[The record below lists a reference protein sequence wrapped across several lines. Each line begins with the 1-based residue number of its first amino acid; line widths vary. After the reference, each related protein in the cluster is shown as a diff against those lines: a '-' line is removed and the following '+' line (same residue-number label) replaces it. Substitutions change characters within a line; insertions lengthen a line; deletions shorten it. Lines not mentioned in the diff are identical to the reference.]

1 MATRGLIVAMIA
13 AAALTGMAAQAQDS
27 PTAGVIDDLLNTL
40 AEQMD
45 EDGTLGESATE
56 GLAELRAMADNPLDL
71 NTATESELS
80 GLIFLGE
87 RKANAIVRHRL
98 RAGGIKTP
106 QELMAIKGLSATDI
120 LILRHIAIIG
130 TCADSAALRPVAK
143 AEALLRVGRR
153 WPLARGYKPDEGKE
167 AAYEGG
173 ALKTLFRAKA
183 EIGGRLS
190 FGLVGDNDAGEPQM
204 KNGSGLM
211 DFYGGYVAFKPA
223 RGFVRKIVAGHYNV
237 RLGQGLGIWTG
248 FGFDPTVTGVSAG
261 RDATGVMPSLSAAES
276 GYMRGVAIEARAL
289 PWRMTA
295 YASWVDGD
303 ATTKVAADSSV
314 YITTIRTTGYHRTDT
329 ERKYR
334 HNDLLTT
341 IGAHAS
347 ADIGRGRIGVGVNNW
362 HTELPMRY
370 DGQPYRLHYPTGRD
384 ITTASLDAR
393 LITGRA
399 HVFGEMATQGKKAAA
414 GVVGVDYDFGGGKI
428 VSASVRRFG
437 RRYFAQMQQ
446 PVCHTSRCGGE
457 SGAYVGFGA
466 SPLPKLEVRA
476 GADWWKLRNLQR
488 NVYMPTKGLK
498 IRASATYGLTRRSEL
513 SARLRHT
520 TQETTTGG
528 KDNWQPATMSS
539 TSIKVIFKSSP
550 TRRTDLSALAE
561 RTSARTAAGK
571 HETGILIAQTIKQA
585 TAGGRLSVAL
595 SGSIFN
601 TDSYAARTYTRRPM
615 LLYDMAFAT
624 CYGKGA
630 TATAMATIKPT
641 GQLKIWL
648 WCTHT
653 RYTDRDAIGSGY
665 EETRGPRRTDVK
677 IQLQWKLW
685 WRKRA
690 ELWPTAVAK

>member
-1 MATRGLIVAMIA
+1 MKKGLLATMTAW
-13 AAALTGMAAQAQDS
+13 AALTCIAAQAQDN
-27 PTAGVIDDLLNTL
+27 PTAGVIDDLINSL

-45 EDGTLGESATE
+45 EDDTLDESATE
-56 GLAELRAMADNPLDL
+56 GLAELRAMTDNPIDL
-71 NTATESELS
+71 NAATESELS
-80 GLIFLGE
+80 SLIFLGE
-87 RKANAIVRHRL
+87 RKASAIVRHRL
-98 RAGGIKTP
+98 RGGGIKTP
-106 QELMAIKGLSATDI
+106 QELMTIKGLNTTDI
-120 LILRHIAIIG
+120 LILRHIATIG
-130 TCADSAALRPVAK
+130 KGADSAALRPVAK
-143 AEALLRVGRR
+143 AEAMLRVGRR
-153 WPLARGYKPDEGKE
+153 WPLARGYKSDGGKE

-173 ALKTLFRAKA
+173 ALKTLFRAKV

-223 RGFVRKIVAGHYNV
+223 RGVVRKVVAGHYNV

-248 FGFDPTVTGVSAG
+248 FGFDPTATGVSAG
-261 RDATGVMPSLSAAES
+261 RDATGVTPSLSAAES
-276 GYMRGVAIEARAL
+276 GYMRGVAIEARSL

-303 ATTKVAADSSV
+303 ATTKLSADSTV
-314 YITTIRTTGYHRTDT
+314 YMTTIRTTGYHRTAT

-341 IGAHAS
+341 IGAHSS
-347 ADIGRGRIGVGVNNW
+347 ADIGKGRIGIGVNNW
-362 HTELPMRY
+362 HTRLPMRY
-370 DGQPYRLHYPTGRD
+370 DGQPYRLHYPTGCD

-393 LITGRA
+393 LIAGRV
-399 HVFGEMATQGKKAAA
+399 HLFGEMATQGKDAAA
-414 GVVGVDYDFGGGKI
+414 GVVGADYDFGGGKSL
-428 VSASVRRFG
+428 SASVRRFG
-437 RRYFAQMQQ
+437 RHYFAQTQQ
-446 PVCHTSRCGGE
+446 PVCHTSRGGGE

-466 SPLPKLEVRA
+466 SPLPRLEVRA
-476 GADWWKLRNLQR
+476 SIDGWKLRNLQR
-488 NVYMPTKGLK
+488 NVYSPTKGFK
-498 IRASATYGLTRRSEL
+498 IRAEATYGLTRRSSI

-520 TQETTTGG
+520 AQETTTGG
-528 KDNWQPATMSS
+528 KENWQAATMSS
-539 TSIKVIFKSSP
+539 TSVKVIFKSNP
-550 TRRTDLSALAE
+550 TRQTDLSTLVE
-561 RTSARTAAGK
+561 RTSARTAADK

-585 TAGGRLSVAL
+585 TASGLLSIAL
-595 SGSIFN
+595 SGSLFN

-615 LLYDMAFAT
+615 VLYDMAFAT

-641 GQLKIWL
+641 DQIKIWL

-653 RYTDRDAIGSGY
+653 RYTDRDTIGSGY
-665 EETRGPRRTDVK
+665 EETRGPRRTDIK

-690 ELWPTAVAK
+690 DLWPATAVK

>member
-1 MATRGLIVAMIA
+1 MRDVILAAIISAAM
-13 AAALTGMAAQAQDS
+13 LTCVTAGAQDAPAS
-27 PTAGVIDDLLNTL
+27 GIIDDLVNSL

-45 EDGTLGESATE
+45 EDGTLDETANE
-56 GLAELRAMADNPLDL
+56 GLAELRVLAENPIDI
-71 NTATESELS
+71 NAATESELS

-98 RAGGIKTP
+98 RAGGIRTP
-106 QELMAIKGLSATDI
+106 QELMTIKGLSATDI
-120 LILRHIAIIG
+120 LLLRQVTFIG
-130 TCADSAALRPVAK
+130 AGADSASIRPVAK
-143 AEALLRVGRR
+143 VETLLRIGRR
-153 WPLARGYKPDEGKE
+153 WPLARGYRSAGSKA

-173 ALKTLFRAKA
+173 AVKTLFRAKA

-211 DFYGGYVAFKPA
+211 DFYGGYASFKPA
-223 RGFVRKIVAGHYNV
+223 RGAVRKIVARHYNV

-248 FGFDPTVTGVSAG
+248 FGFDPTVTGISAG
-261 RDATGVMPSLSAAES
+261 RDATGVTPSLSAAES
-276 GYMRGVAIEARAL
+276 GYMRGAAIEARAL

-303 ATTKVAADSSV
+303 ATTKLSADSTV
-314 YITTIRTTGYHRTDT
+314 YITTIRTTGYHRTAT

-341 IGAHAS
+341 IGIHTS
-347 ADIGRGRIGVGVNNW
+347 ADLGKSRIGIGVNNW
-362 HTELPMRY
+362 HTEKPMGY

-393 LITGRA
+393 FITGRI
-399 HVFGEMATQGKKAAA
+399 HLFGEMATQGRDATA
-414 GVVGVDYDFGGGKI
+414 GVAGVDYDIGGGKCL
-428 VSASVRRFG
+428 SASVRRFG

-446 PVCHTSRCGGE
+446 PVCHTSRGGGE
-457 SGAYVGFGA
+457 SGAYLGFGA
-466 SPLPKLEVRA
+466 SPLPKLDVRA
-476 GADWWKLRNLQR
+476 SADCWKLRNLQR
-488 NVYMPTKGLK
+488 NVYKPAKGFK
-498 IRASATYGLTRRSEL
+498 IRATAAYGLTRRSEI

-528 KDNWQPATMSS
+528 KDNWHSATERS
-539 TSIKVIFKSSP
+539 TSLKVMFKSSP
-550 TRRTDLSALAE
+550 ASRTGLSTIAE

-571 HETGILIAQTIKQA
+571 HETGLLVAQTIKQ
-585 TAGGRLSVAL
+585 TTPGGLLSIAM
-595 SGSIFN
+595 SGSLFN

-615 LLYDMAFAT
+615 VLYDMAFAT

-630 TATAMATIKPT
+630 TATAMVTLKPT
-641 GQLKIWL
+641 DQLKIWL

-653 RYTDRDAIGSGY
+653 RYTDRNAIGSSY
-665 EETRGPRRTDVK
+665 EETKGPRRTDVK

-685 WRKRA
+685 WHKRA
-690 ELWPTAVAK
+690 DLWAATAAK

>member
-1 MATRGLIVAMIA
+1 MRKIILAVTA
-13 AAALTGMAAQAQDS
+13 AAAMLTGIAAQAQDS
-27 PTAGVIDDLLNTL
+27 PTAGVLDDLINSL

-45 EDGTLGESATE
+45 EDGTLDESATD
-56 GLAELRAMADNPLDL
+56 GLAELRAMTENPLDL

-80 GLIFLGE
+80 SLIFLGE

-106 QELMAIKGLSATDI
+106 QELMTIKGLNTTDI
-120 LILRHIAIIG
+120 LILRHVAIIG
-130 TCADSAALRPVAK
+130 SGTDSSTLRPVAK
-143 AEALLRVGRR
+143 AEALFRVGRR
-153 WPLARGYKPDEGKE
+153 WPLARGYKSSEGKE

-211 DFYGGYVAFKPA
+211 DSYGGYVSFKPA
-223 RGFVRKIVAGHYNV
+223 RGFVRKVVAGHYNV

-261 RDATGVMPSLSAAES
+261 RDATGVTPSLSAAES

-289 PWRMTA
+289 PWRMAA

-303 ATTKVAADSSV
+303 ATTKLSADSAV
-314 YITTIRTTGYHRTDT
+314 YMTTIRTTGYHRTAT

-341 IGAHAS
+341 IGAHTS

-393 LITGRA
+393 LITGRT
-399 HVFGEMATQGKKAAA
+399 HIFGEMATQGKDAAA
-414 GVVGVDYDFGGGKI
+414 GVMGVDYDFGGGRSL
-428 VSASVRRFG
+428 SASVRRFG

-446 PVCHTSRCGGE
+446 PVCHTSRGGGE
-457 SGAYVGFGA
+457 SGAYVGIGA
-466 SPLPKLEVRA
+466 SPLPRLEVRA
-476 GADWWKLRNLQR
+476 SIDGWKLRNLQR
-488 NVYMPTKGLK
+488 NVYRPTKGLK
-498 IRASATYGLTRRSEL
+498 IRAEAAYGLTRRSKI

-528 KDNWQPATMSS
+528 KENWQPATMSS
-539 TSIKVIFKSSP
+539 TSIKVIFQSSP
-550 TRRTDLSALAE
+550 TRRTDLSALVE

-571 HETGILIAQTIKQA
+571 HETGILFAQTLKQA
-585 TAGGRLSVAL
+585 TASGRLSIAL
-595 SGSIFN
+595 SGSLFN
-601 TDSYAARTYTRRPM
+601 TDSYAARAYTRRPM
-615 LLYDMAFAT
+615 VLYDMAFAT

-641 GQLKIWL
+641 DQLKIWL

-665 EETRGPRRTDVK
+665 EETQGPRRTDIKV
-677 IQLQWKLW
+677 QLQWKLW
-685 WRKRA
+685 WSKRA
-690 ELWPTAVAK
+690 DLWPSAVVK